1 MRLYSIN
8 IFVPNGQMNCLSE
21 YEEIK

>member
-1 MRLYSIN
+1 
-8 IFVPNGQMNCLSE
+8 MNCLSE